1 MGDFFLQMYI
11 SVNQLCDRVRGKDLQ
26 GSNNVIAYPLPFS
39 FGSWEGD
46 VCFHIEEN
54 KQLM

>member
-39 FGSWEGD
+39 FGSWDD